1 MYLKEKKPK
10 REYSKGLLIQESVL
24 IWITSLLYIAL
35 AFYCIMQGYT
45 GSLPWI
51 TASASLPWA
60 AYGVSQVFY
69 YKKSMLE
76 NTKGGIKYDTVMKE
90 LDNSLEKYLNMTYS
104 NNADF
109 NEIIKELIKN
119 QQTTSS
125 SNNTTTQSTDISI
138 YTDTQDADELNMDYG
153 I

>member
-1 MYLKEKKPK
+1 MYTRQKKPK
-10 REYSKGLLIQESVL
+10 REYSKGLLIQESIL

-35 AFYCIMQGYT
+35 AFYCIQGDYT

-104 NNADF
+104 NNTDF

-125 SNNTTTQSTDISI
+125 SNNITTQPTDISI
-138 YTDTQDADELNMDYG
+138 YTDTQNTDELNMDYG

>member
-1 MYLKEKKPK
+1 MYIKQKKPK
-10 REYSKGLLIQESVL
+10 REYSKGLLIQESAL

-35 AFYCIMQGYT
+35 AFFCIQGNYT

-90 LDNSLEKYLNMTYS
+90 LDNQLEKYLNITNT

-109 NEIIKELIKN
+109 NEVIKELIKN

-138 YTDTQDADELNMDYG
+138 YTDTQNADELNMDYG

>member
-1 MYLKEKKPK
+1 MYIKQKKPK
-10 REYSKGLLIQESVL
+10 REYSKGLLIQESAL

-35 AFYCIMQGYT
+35 AFFCIQGNYT

-76 NTKGGIKYDTVMKE
+76 NTKGGIKYDSVMKE
-90 LDNSLEKYLNMTYS
+90 LDNQLEKNLNMTYT
-104 NNADF
+104 NNTDF

-125 SNNTTTQSTDISI
+125 TNNTATQSTDISI
-138 YTDTQDADELNMDYG
+138 YTDTQNADELNMDYG

>member
-1 MYLKEKKPK
+1 MYIKQKKPK
-10 REYSKGLLIQESVL
+10 REYSKGLLIQESAL

-35 AFYCIMQGYT
+35 AFFCIVQGYT

-90 LDNSLEKYLNMTYS
+90 LDNQLEKYLNMTYT
-104 NNADF
+104 NNTDF
-109 NEIIKELIKN
+109 NEVIKELIKN
-119 QQTTSS
+119 NQVSTSS
-125 SNNTTTQSTDISI
+125 SNSTATTDLTV
-138 YTDTQDADELNMDYG
+138 YTDSQNAEELDTDYG

>member
-1 MYLKEKKPK
+1 MYIKQKKPK
-10 REYSKGLLIQESVL
+10 KEYSKGLLTQESVL

-35 AFYCIMQGYT
+35 AFFCIIYGYT

-104 NNADF
+104 NNTDF

-119 QQTTSS
+119 QQTVSS
-125 SNNTTTQSTDISI
+125 TNNTATQSTDISI
-138 YTDTQDADELNMDYG
+138 YTDTQNANELNMDYG

>member
-1 MYLKEKKPK
+1 MYIKQKKPK
-10 REYSKGLLIQESVL
+10 KEYSKGLLTQESVL

-35 AFYCIMQGYT
+35 AFFCIIQGYT

-90 LDNSLEKYLNMTYS
+90 LNNSLEKYLNMTYS
-104 NNADF
+104 NNTDF

-119 QQTTSS
+119 QQTAGST
-125 SNNTTTQSTDISI
+125 NNTATQSTDISI
-138 YTDTQDADELNMDYG
+138 YTDTQNANELNMDYG

>member
-1 MYLKEKKPK
+1 MYIKQRKPK
-10 REYSKGLLIQESVL
+10 KEYSKGLLIQESAL

-35 AFYCIMQGYT
+35 AFFCILQGYT

-60 AYGVSQVFY
+60 AYGISQVFY

-90 LDNSLEKYLNMTYS
+90 LDNQLGKYLNMTYG
-104 NNADF
+104 NNADY
-109 NEIIKELIKN
+109 NDLIKELIKN
-119 QQTTSS
+119 NNSS
-125 SNNTTTQSTDISI
+125 STISSTNNDTKIFTETQISN
-138 YTDTQDADELNMDYG
+138 ELNVDYG

>member
-1 MYLKEKKPK
+1 MYIKQRKPK
-10 REYSKGLLIQESVL
+10 KEYSKSLLNQESAL

-35 AFYCIMQGYT
+35 AFFCIIYGYT

-104 NNADF
+104 NNTDF

-119 QQTTSS
+119 QQTASS
-125 SNNTTTQSTDISI
+125 TNNTTTQSTDISI
-138 YTDTQDADELNMDYG
+138 YTDTQNANELNMDYG

>member
-1 MYLKEKKPK
+1 MYIKQRKPK
-10 REYSKGLLIQESVL
+10 KEYSKGLLIQESVL

-35 AFYCIMQGYT
+35 AFFCILQGYT

-60 AYGVSQVFY
+60 AYGISQVFY

-90 LDNSLEKYLNMTYS
+90 LDNQLGKYLNMTYG
-104 NNADF
+104 NNADY
-109 NEIIKELIKN
+109 NDLIKELIKN
-119 QQTTSS
+119 NNSS
-125 SNNTTTQSTDISI
+125 STISSTNNDTKIFTEMQISN
-138 YTDTQDADELNMDYG
+138 ELNVDYG

>member
-1 MYLKEKKPK
+1 MYIKQKKPK

-35 AFYCIMQGYT
+35 AFFCIIYGYT

-104 NNADF
+104 NNTDF

-119 QQTTSS
+119 QQTVSS
-125 SNNTTTQSTDISI
+125 TNNTATQSTDISI
-138 YTDTQDADELNMDYG
+138 YTDTQNADELNMDYG

>member
-1 MYLKEKKPK
+1 MYIKQKKPK

-35 AFYCIMQGYT
+35 AFFCIIYGYT

-104 NNADF
+104 NNTDF

-125 SNNTTTQSTDISI
+125 TNNTPTQSTDISI
-138 YTDTQDADELNMDYG
+138 YTDTQNADELNMDYG

>member
-1 MYLKEKKPK
+1 MYIKQRKPK
-10 REYSKGLLIQESVL
+10 KEYSKGLLIQESVL

-35 AFYCIMQGYT
+35 AFFCILQGYT

-60 AYGVSQVFY
+60 AYGISQVFY

-90 LDNSLEKYLNMTYS
+90 LDNQLGKYLNMTYG
-104 NNADF
+104 NNADY
-109 NEIIKELIKN
+109 NDLIKELIKN
-119 QQTTSS
+119 NNSS
-125 SNNTTTQSTDISI
+125 STISSTNNDTKIFTETQISN
-138 YTDTQDADELNMDYG
+138 ELNVYYG

>member
-1 MYLKEKKPK
+1 MYIKQRKPK
-10 REYSKGLLIQESVL
+10 KEYSKGLLIQESVL

-35 AFYCIMQGYT
+35 AFFCILQGYT

-60 AYGVSQVFY
+60 AYGISQVFY

-90 LDNSLEKYLNMTYS
+90 LDNQLGKYLNMTYG
-104 NNADF
+104 NNADY
-109 NEIIKELIKN
+109 NDLIKELIKN
-119 QQTTSS
+119 NNSS
-125 SNNTTTQSTDISI
+125 STISSTNNDTKIFTETQISN
-138 YTDTQDADELNMDYG
+138 ELNVDYG

>member
-1 MYLKEKKPK
+1 MYIKQKKPK
-10 REYSKGLLIQESVL
+10 KEYSKGLLTQESVL

-35 AFYCIMQGYT
+35 AFFCIIYGYT

-76 NTKGGIKYDTVMKE
+76 NIKGGIKYDTVMKE

-104 NNADF
+104 NNTDF

-119 QQTTSS
+119 QQTASS
-125 SNNTTTQSTDISI
+125 TNNTATQSTDISI
-138 YTDTQDADELNMDYG
+138 YTDTQNADELNMDYG

>member
-1 MYLKEKKPK
+1 MYIKQRKPK
-10 REYSKGLLIQESVL
+10 KEYSKGLLIQESAL

-35 AFYCIMQGYT
+35 AFFCILQGYT

-60 AYGVSQVFY
+60 AYGISQVFY

-90 LDNSLEKYLNMTYS
+90 LDNQLGKYLNMTYG
-104 NNADF
+104 NNADY
-109 NEIIKELIKN
+109 NDLIKELIKN
-119 QQTTSS
+119 NNSS
-125 SNNTTTQSTDISI
+125 STIPSTNNDTKIFTETQISN
-138 YTDTQDADELNMDYG
+138 ELNVDYG

>member
-1 MYLKEKKPK
+1 MYIKQKKPK

-35 AFYCIMQGYT
+35 AFFCIIYGYT

-104 NNADF
+104 NNTDF

-119 QQTTSS
+119 QQTASS
-125 SNNTTTQSTDISI
+125 TNNTATQSTDISI
-138 YTDTQDADELNMDYG
+138 YTDTQNADELNMDYG

>member
-1 MYLKEKKPK
+1 MYIRQKKPK
-10 REYSKGLLIQESVL
+10 KEYSKGLLIQESVL

-35 AFYCIMQGYT
+35 AFFCIVYGYT

-104 NNADF
+104 NNTDF

-125 SNNTTTQSTDISI
+125 TNNTATQSTDISI
-138 YTDTQDADELNMDYG
+138 YTDTQNADELNMDYG

>member
-1 MYLKEKKPK
+1 MYIKQKKPK

-35 AFYCIMQGYT
+35 AFFCIIYGYT

-104 NNADF
+104 NNTDF

-125 SNNTTTQSTDISI
+125 TNNTATQSTDISI
-138 YTDTQDADELNMDYG
+138 YTDTQNADELNMDYG